1 MSIPPYTP
9 PGGYVPPSAQ
19 FGQQRSGPSCWLW
32 GLCTCLVVVIIV
44 CVVAGTAIYN
54 YSKSSGGKKFFSSM
68 HTALGETSKLGPAL
82 TKLHAVHDAII
93 RYHER
98 NGTYPATLKALL
110 PDYLAS
116 ASDLHTDFDTN
127 HDPTHVSF
135 AYTQP
140 AANAPGSTQ
149 LLSFHWTY
157 TIDIGVQ
164 KQDIDTEV
172 DMMIDGSTNQ
182 TETQTMTMESQPGA
196 PPGAAPPPPVS
207 FKTTTHTSPDGK
219 TSVSTSSPFPAVP
232 ASP

>member
-1 MSIPPYTP
+1 MSIPPSTP

-19 FGQQRSGPSCWLW
+19 FGQQRSGPSCWVW

-44 CVVAGTAIYN
+44 CVVIATAVYN
-54 YSKSSGGKKFFSSM
+54 YSKSSGGKKLFSSM
-68 HTALGETSKLGPAL
+68 HTALGETSKLGPAMV
-82 TKLHAVHDAII
+82 KMHAVHDAVI

-98 NGTYPATLKALL
+98 NGAYPATLKALL

-127 HDPTHVSF
+127 PDPAHVSF
-135 AYTQP
+135 TYTEP

-157 TIDIGVQ
+157 MIDIGVQ
-164 KQDIDTEV
+164 KEDIDTEE
-172 DMMIDGSTNQ
+172 DMLIDGSANQ
-182 TETQTMTMESQPGA
+182 TQTQTMTMESEPGATPGA
-196 PPGAAPPPPVS
+196 PPQPVTI
-207 FKTTTHTSPDGK
+207 KTTTHTSPDGK
-219 TSVSTSSPFPAVP
+219 VTITGGSPFQTMP